1 MKIEITIPERE
12 IKDACEQLNLDY
24 NDPKV
29 VESVVE
35 DITYGIQDHIRLRD
49 WSLADLVLT
58 Q

>member
-12 IKDACEQLNLDY
+12 VKDACEQLNLDY
-24 NDPKV
+24 NDSKV
-29 VESVVE
+29 VESVE
-35 DITYGIQDHIRLRD
+35 QDIIDGIQDHIRLRD